1 MSKGWD
7 ELRAAPP
14 GELKNA
20 TLELHEAVQA
30 IASAGQAFASRSD
43 DDSHRGMR
51 WWGELD
57 AFLGEPLGAEGTIRV
72 GVRPADL
79 GLLVADV
86 GGTVQ
91 DAFPLV
97 NRTRAE
103 GLRWLERVLSDRL
116 DTSGLTLTL
125 PEFTIPEG
133 PAARG
138 EPFSTAGTRERR
150 ALSSL
155 YAVAAT
161 ELEAVAAARA
171 GASEV
176 RCWPHHFD
184 IATLITVRPGDGSQ
198 HARTIGVGM
207 APMGGGYHSWYWYV
221 NAWPAPDPARLGSLR
236 EGRWHTQGWTGAVL
250 TGEELLAHGRPEG
263 MLRRFLD
270 SAFEAASRAVS
281 D

>member
-1 MSKGWD
+1 MSNGWD

-14 GELKNA
+14 AELKNA

-30 IASAGQAFASRSD
+30 IASAGQALAPRRD

-51 WWGELD
+51 WWEELE
-57 AFLGEPLGAEGTIRV
+57 AFLGEPLGAEGALRV
-72 GVRPADL
+72 GVRPVDL
-79 GLLVADV
+79 ALLVADV

-97 NRTRAE
+97 DRTRAE
-103 GLRWLERVLSDRL
+103 GLRWLERALSDRL
-116 DTSGLTLTL
+116 DVSGLELAL

-133 PAARG
+133 PAARE

-150 ALSSL
+150 ALSVL
-155 YAVAAT
+155 YAGAAA
-161 ELEAVAAARA
+161 ELEAVVAARA

-184 IATLITVRPGDGSQ
+184 IATLITVRSGDGSK
-198 HARTIGVGM
+198 HARTVGVGM
-207 APMGGGYHSWYWYV
+207 APVGGGYDSWYWYV

-236 EGRWHTQGWTGAVL
+236 EGRWHTEGWTGAVL
-250 TGEELLAHGRPEG
+250 TGEELVADGRPEL

-270 SAFEAASRAVS
+270 SAVEAAIRAVV